1 MIFLNKAHR
10 DDLNLL
16 RKAIDGDAQSAK
28 DLIHMLS
35 VPAYSLAWKML
46 NDKYDAEDIVQEAFV
61 RLWKSASGFNGKSKL
76 LTYFY
81 SIVRNLCLDK
91 LRTKFKDVH
100 EEYNETIHQSDDWAE
115 IDGFEVFN
123 SEDLQGALVA
133 LSVKQRTALLMWVYE
148 EKTSKQIGQILGL
161 NKNAIDQL
169 LFRAKLKLKKELERI
184 KGNQDERK

>member
-1 MIFLNKAHR
+1 
-10 DDLNLL
+10 
-16 RKAIDGDAQSAK
+16 
-28 DLIHMLS
+28 
-35 VPAYSLAWKML
+35 
-46 NDKYDAEDIVQEAFV
+46 
-61 RLWKSASGFNGKSKL
+61 
-76 LTYFY
+76 
-81 SIVRNLCLDK
+81 LDK
-91 LRTKFKDVH
+91 LRAKFKDVH
-100 EEYNETIHQSDDWAE
+100 EEYNETIHQPDDWVE
-115 IDGFEVFN
+115 IDEFEVFN